1 MDLKTGFETVPKAQM
16 PCKSPALWVSVFEG
30 LELLS
35 VGTLGSP
42 AAKNIIG

>member
-1 MDLKTGFETVPKAQM
+1 MGLKTGFETVPKAQM
-16 PCKSPALWVSVFEG
+16 PCKSPFLWGSVFEG
-30 LELLS
+30 LELL